1 MEEGGEVKS
10 LVELANGKL
19 ECFSAS
25 CTQDSTLQQ
34 ERFNVV
40 RHDICPLPAHVY
52 ETLYYCT
59 CTPDAAHCLGYARA
73 YFVVI
78 SLRNA
83 ATYGRRVGR

>member
-1 MEEGGEVKS
+1 M
-10 LVELANGKL
+10 
-19 ECFSAS
+19 F
-25 CTQDSTLQQ
+25 Q

-52 ETLYYCT
+52 ETTYYCP

-83 ATYGRRVGR
+83 AMYSRRQDEGMEGRELREH

>member
-1 MEEGGEVKS
+1 M
-10 LVELANGKL
+10 
-19 ECFSAS
+19 F
-25 CTQDSTLQQ
+25 Q

-40 RHDICPLPAHVY
+40 QHDICPLPAHVY
-52 ETLYYCT
+52 ETSYYCM

-83 ATYGRRVGR
+83 ATYGRRVGRTEGGREGGLREH